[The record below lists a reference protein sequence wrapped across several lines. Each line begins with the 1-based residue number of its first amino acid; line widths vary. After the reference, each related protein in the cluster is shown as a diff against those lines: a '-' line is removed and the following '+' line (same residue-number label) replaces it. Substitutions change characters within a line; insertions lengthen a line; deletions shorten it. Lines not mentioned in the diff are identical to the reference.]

1 MVFWTYFLQQ
11 LSFFFVTILFGTDL
25 VHVYIGSM
33 HGIFPYI
40 YHKNQPNVGKYIT
53 HGSNGY
59 MHKSNLPFSFAGF
72 VPAPPK
78 KNLRFFVFFNRT
90 WQAYVEG
97 INWYAKKG
105 RLPLEFKLTQQPWEP
120 WTVVPRMWSFR
131 VLRCWC
137 FFFRGEKNG
146 ANLGN
151 V

>member
-1 MVFWTYFLQQ
+1 MTCYYPFSKLLTWAYGIWKGSGKICIISISYFDL
-11 LSFFFVTILFGTDL
+11 LEWYFGHIFSPTTFVFFFVTILFGTDL

-72 VPAPPK
+72 VPAPK
-78 KNLRFFVFFNRT
+78 KKPAIF
-90 WQAYVEG
+90 
-97 INWYAKKG
+97 
-105 RLPLEFKLTQQPWEP
+105 
-120 WTVVPRMWSFR
+120 
-131 VLRCWC
+131 C
-137 FFFRGEKNG
+137 FFQSNMTGLCGGHQLVCQEG
-146 ANLGN
+146 PVAIG